1 MRALCCAIMIFG
13 SNIANLAVAP
23 QLIGAVSDGLVHFTG
38 AAQESLRYALVIASL
53 SGFWAAYHY
62 WASARNLTHDLERAE
77 GPWHEIEAT
86 APASLRRSE
95 EHTSELQS
103 PDHLVCRLLLEK
115 KKRRPQPNPTRSA

>member
-1 MRALCCAIMIFG
+1 MIFG

-86 APASLRRSE
+86 APASLRLDGEGGSNR
-95 EHTSELQS
+95 
-103 PDHLVCRLLLEK
+103 VFGK
-115 KKRRPQPNPTRSA
+115 V